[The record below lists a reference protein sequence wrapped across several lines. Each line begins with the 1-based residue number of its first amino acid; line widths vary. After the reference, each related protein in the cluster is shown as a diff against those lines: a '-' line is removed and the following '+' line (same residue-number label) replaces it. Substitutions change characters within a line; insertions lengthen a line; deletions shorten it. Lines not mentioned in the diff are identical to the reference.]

1 MRITINASGQI
12 LFGTPIAGLI
22 EHARQAEAD
31 GFAGYWINQLS
42 GTDALTVL
50 ALLGRATERIELGT
64 AVIPTWGHSPDVLA
78 GQALTAQ
85 AASGDR
91 IALGIGL
98 SHEPSVEARYHVP
111 FARPLRHMRE
121 YLDVLLPLLHE
132 RQVDVVGEIWS
143 CTTEFVVPP
152 SAAPPVIVAALGP
165 KMLKLAG
172 ARAEGTILWLVG
184 PRTVAEHI
192 APSIN
197 AAAEAAG
204 RPAPR
209 VVASLPVCVTDDP
222 KGVRETVAMLL
233 AGYNDL
239 PSYRAMLDREG
250 AAGPA
255 DVAIIGDE
263 DEVAAGLAAFADAGA
278 TEFAA
283 VEFTVNDADAART
296 RALLKSLAARG

>member
-12 LFGTPIAGLI
+12 LFGTPVDGLI
-22 EHARQAEAD
+22 EHARGAEAD
-31 GFAGYWINQLS
+31 GFSGWWINQLS
-42 GTDALTVL
+42 GTDAMTVL
-50 ALLGRATERIELGT
+50 ALVGHATERIELGT

-78 GQALTAQ
+78 GQTLTAQ
-85 AASGDR
+85 NASGNR

-98 SHEPSVEARYHVP
+98 AHEPSVLAKYHVP
-111 FARPLRHMRE
+111 FERPVRHMRE
-121 YLDVLLPLLHE
+121 YLDVLLPLLND
-132 RQVDVVGEIWS
+132 RTVDAHGEIWS
-143 CTTEFVVPP
+143 CTTDFVVPP
-152 SAAPPVIVAALGP
+152 SEVPPVIVAALGP
-165 KMLKLAG
+165 QMLKLAG
-172 ARAEGTILWLVG
+172 ERVEGTILWLVG
-184 PRTVAEHI
+184 PRTVEEHI
-192 APSIN
+192 VPSIT
-197 AAAEAAG
+197 AAAEAGG

-209 VVASLPVCVTDDP
+209 VIASLPVCVTDEP
-222 KGVRETVAMLL
+222 GGVRDTVAMIL

-283 VEFTVNDADAART
+283 VEFTLNDADAART
-296 RALLKSLAARG
+296 RALLKDLAAGA